1 MQQWARLILI
11 AMEAVWSILPIS
23 FSELSS
29 SYLCDGYWWLA
40 PPVCS
45 YRSDPLKFDRH
56 EVVLIVTRTRLIIEF
71 KSWDIEVM
79 SKVNLTEK
87 KKNGLTQNSHSA
99 WICKATLNYNYS
111 ITTHFQSRGSHLWI
125 LGNHN
130 LP

>member
-87 KKNGLTQNSHSA
+87 KKMVLPKTLTVLEFVKLLWTTIILLQLIS
-99 WICKATLNYNYS
+99 KAEGAIS
-111 ITTHFQSRGSHLWI
+111 GF
-125 LGNHN
+125 
-130 LP
+130 

>member
-45 YRSDPLKFDRH
+45 YRSDPFKFDRH

-87 KKNGLTQNSHSA
+87 KKMVLPKTLIVLEFVKLLWTTIILLQLIS
-99 WICKATLNYNYS
+99 KAEGAIS
-111 ITTHFQSRGSHLWI
+111 GF
-125 LGNHN
+125 
-130 LP
+130 

>member
-87 KKNGLTQNSHSA
+87 KKMVLPKTLIVLEFVKLLWTTIILLQLIS
-99 WICKATLNYNYS
+99 KAEGAIS
-111 ITTHFQSRGSHLWI
+111 GF
-125 LGNHN
+125 
-130 LP
+130 

>member
-71 KSWDIEVM
+71 KSWDIEGM

-87 KKNGLTQNSHSA
+87 KKMVLPKTLIVLEFVKLLWTTIILLQLIS
-99 WICKATLNYNYS
+99 KAEGAIS
-111 ITTHFQSRGSHLWI
+111 GF
-125 LGNHN
+125 
-130 LP
+130 